1 MNLREAAANALQMIR
16 RLQGHDTRTK
26 TFEVVWSPE
35 VIEDLEEALNE
46 DKTPKYEYIVVTP
59 WEDRLKT
66 KSGKPLKNITQE
78 MIKAKM
84 QEEIDDLRKAFL
96 WSGCGDLTVAYN
108 RGRKDERRAM
118 LGRRQ
123 YANNEERA
131 AVNWSIA
138 WGKKGDF
145 TTVTILKHRVDGF
158 MEVVAVEHGPPIEP
172 KEAA

>member
-1 MNLREAAANALQMIR
+1 MNLREAATNALEMLR

-35 VIEDLEEALNE
+35 VIEDLEEALSE
-46 DKTPKYEYIVVTP
+46 DKTPKHEYTVVTP
-59 WEDRLKT
+59 WKDRLRT
-66 KSGKPLKNITQE
+66 KSGKLLKNITDE
-78 MIKAKM
+78 MIAQKM
-84 QEEIDDLRKAFL
+84 QDEIDDLRKAFL

-123 YANNEERA
+123 YANSDERG
-131 AVNWSIA
+131 AVHWSVA
-138 WGKKGDF
+138 WGKKDDF

-172 KEAA
+172 EELS